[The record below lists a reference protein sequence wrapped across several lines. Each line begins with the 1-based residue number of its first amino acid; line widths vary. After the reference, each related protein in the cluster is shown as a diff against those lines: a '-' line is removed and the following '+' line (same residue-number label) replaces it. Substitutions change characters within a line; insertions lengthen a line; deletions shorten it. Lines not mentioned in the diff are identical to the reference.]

1 MKKKILPLAAVF
13 LLFSMAPFFAAAQTT
28 EERIETGRFGA
39 EEPVNEEADPGGG
52 EIYNN
57 RWLFLGARVGPSL
70 RIYTPSGDTAFTGGD
85 TYGASLD
92 AGIQV
97 CLQIVPIFSIQ
108 AEAIFTWDNASKW
121 QYALNSNDLELDRYT
136 RQFTGLSLHFPLVAK
151 LNFYPGKFRVSP
163 FFGGYFIL
171 PLGEM
176 KTSSYQDE
184 EKSFGYSVSPPLGLL
199 GGISVGF
206 PLGPGIIFA
215 DIRYSADLAEPELKD
230 SGGISTYRRQGA
242 ALSFGYE
249 FGLFKKGK
257 TGSAK

>member
-28 EERIETGRFGA
+28 EERIETGRFGGQD
-39 EEPVNEEADPGGG
+39 PVTEDAGSGDDAA
-52 EIYNN
+52 YKD
-57 RWLFLGARVGPSL
+57 RWLFLGARVGPAL

-85 TYGASLD
+85 TYGFSPE

-97 CLQIVPIFSIQ
+97 SLQIVSFFSIQ
-108 AEAIFTWDNASKW
+108 AEAVFTWDSASVW
-121 QYALNSNDLELDRYT
+121 QYALNSNGLDLDRYT
-136 RQFTGLSLHFPLVAK
+136 RKFDGFSLHFPLVAK

-163 FFGGYFIL
+163 FFGGYLFL

-176 KTSSYQDE
+176 KTDSPIDE
-184 EKSFGYSVSPPLGLL
+184 EESFAYSLTPPVGLL
-199 GGISVGF
+199 GGLSVGF
-206 PLGPGIIFA
+206 PLGPGMIFA
-215 DIRYSADLAEPELKD
+215 DIRCSADLAEPDLKD
-230 SGGISTYRRQGA
+230 SGGITTYRRHGF

-257 TGSAK
+257 TGSVK